1 MERQILTLTTFVG
14 LCLISTSIAI
24 SNDMGTRESPIP
36 IGTTFELNNGWEIT
50 VVDVIPYAD
59 DMIKEENMFNQEPDS
74 GNQYF
79 LAMIAAK
86 NNGTSVDKIKGY
98 YFNVVGPSAV
108 AYEKASVVTP
118 DPLPDTDIFP
128 GGTAEGYVCWEVKS
142 SDAGNLTMYH
152 QHVEPYVFFSLK
164 P

>member
-24 SNDMGTRESPIP
+24 SDDMGTRESPIP

-74 GNQYF
+74 GSQYF

-98 YFNVVGPSAV
+98 
-108 AYEKASVVTP
+108 
-118 DPLPDTDIFP
+118 
-128 GGTAEGYVCWEVKS
+128 
-142 SDAGNLTMYH
+142 
-152 QHVEPYVFFSLK
+152 
-164 P
+164 